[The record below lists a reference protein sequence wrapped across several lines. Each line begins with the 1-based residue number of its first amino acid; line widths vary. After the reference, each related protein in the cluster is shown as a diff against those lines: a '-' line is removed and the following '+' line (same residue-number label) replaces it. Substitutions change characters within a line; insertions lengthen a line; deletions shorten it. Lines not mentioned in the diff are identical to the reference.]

1 MNQTF
6 VKSVT
11 EQLPQLGLLQ
21 DEPMKKHTTFR
32 IGGSADYYAEPDM
45 SQISKLIEM
54 AKACDMP
61 VTVIGNGSNLL
72 VGDKGIRGL
81 VIGIG
86 KGLSEIDVT
95 EAVAQ
100 QSTAQDLTAQDNGH
114 IITAGA
120 GAILAA
126 VAAKA
131 AEASLS
137 GLEFASG
144 IPGSVGGAVVM
155 NAGAYGGEIK
165 DVLLDAQVLTQ
176 DGEFLT
182 LTAEELELSY
192 RHSCIFEKNYVVVS
206 ARFAF
211 EKGDA
216 DQIRGR
222 MDELAKARREKQPLE
237 FPSAGST
244 FKRPEGY
251 FAGKLIQDAGLKGYT
266 VGGAQVSEKHS
277 GFVINRG
284 GATAE
289 EVVFLIKQVQK
300 KVMKQFNVM
309 MQPEVRFVG
318 FADTEVRE

>member
-1 MNQTF
+1 MNKEFLQSLREQI
-6 VKSVT
+6 KSGTVT
-11 EQLPQLGLLQ
+11 EQ
-21 DEPMKKHTTFR
+21 EPMSRHTSFS
-32 IGGSADYYAEPDM
+32 IGGPADVFVQPATKEE
-45 SQISKLIEM
+45 IKNAIFC
-54 AKACDMP
+54 AKEAGVPFFVM
-61 VTVIGNGSNLL
+61 GNGSNLL
-72 VGDKGIRGL
+72 VSDEGFRGM
-81 VIGIG
+81 IIQIG
-86 KGLSEIDVT
+86 KNFQEISV
-95 EAVAQ
+95 
-100 QSTAQDLTAQDNGH
+100 QDTVIEVQ
-114 IITAGA
+114 AGA
-120 GAILAA
+120 T
-126 VAAKA
+126 
-131 AEASLS
+131 
-137 GLEFASG
+137 
-144 IPGSVGGAVVM
+144 GGAVAM

-309 MQPEVRFVG
+309 MQPEVRFIG
-318 FADTEVRE
+318 FTDTEVRE

>member
-1 MNQTF
+1 MNKEFLQSLREQI
-6 VKSVT
+6 KSGTVT
-11 EQLPQLGLLQ
+11 EQ
-21 DEPMKKHTTFR
+21 EPMSRHTSFS
-32 IGGSADYYAEPDM
+32 IGGPADVFVQPATKEEIKNA
-45 SQISKLIEM
+45 ISC
-54 AKACDMP
+54 AKEAGVPFFVM
-61 VTVIGNGSNLL
+61 GNGSNLL
-72 VGDKGIRGL
+72 VSDEGFRGM
-81 VIGIG
+81 IIQIG
-86 KGLSEIDVT
+86 KNFQEISVQDTVIEVQAGALLSR
-95 EAVAQ
+95 
-100 QSTAQDLTAQDNGH
+100 TARAAW
-114 IITAGA
+114 TAGLT
-120 GAILAA
+120 GF
-126 VAAKA
+126 
-131 AEASLS
+131 
-137 GLEFASG
+137 EFAAG
-144 IPGSVGGAVVM
+144 LPGTTGGAVAM

-309 MQPEVRFVG
+309 MQLEVRFIG
-318 FADTEVRE
+318 FTDTEVRE